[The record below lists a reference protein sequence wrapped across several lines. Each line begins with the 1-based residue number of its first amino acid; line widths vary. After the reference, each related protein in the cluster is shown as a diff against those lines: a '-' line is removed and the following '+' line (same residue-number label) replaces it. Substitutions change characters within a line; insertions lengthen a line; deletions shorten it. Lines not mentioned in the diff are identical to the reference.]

1 MVHLYEMTHEYELII
16 LQKTPTGH
24 LFLRGGSERA
34 YPASRPRTSK
44 ERSTEN
50 DDTKRGRALKT
61 ALWLYLF
68 MFVAFFDLH
77 AQYPIL
83 TPFAL
88 SLGAAPTFI
97 GWMMGVYSLTHL
109 PGNVIAGYWV
119 DRRGSKPFIVASLI
133 GAGLLLVLQSRVT
146 DPWQLLCIRSVS
158 GFVLAFLS
166 PACLSMLAKLG
177 KNRTQQGK
185 LMAGNGL
192 VHTLASVVSPAA
204 GAALVA
210 KVGFTASF
218 TVLGWALIAIGCAA
232 AFGIR
237 EVGADRPARASA
249 VSIGHPPQNRRDPSI
264 RPGDFTDMPWHFFG
278 VPLAL
283 ACSQGILFFELPLLR
298 QSQASILTSG
308 LLFSMVSLGALLTL
322 SFMFLNRYSPLART
336 VFGALALALVFFG
349 LAVRWPVPLAVS
361 LFLIG
366 MAKGVIFP
374 AMATLLAAVTKVSR
388 YGRAFSLLS
397 VSSSVGAFVG
407 PVLAG
412 YFRYHIS
419 SYFIA
424 FLILMSAV
432 TLLISHKFRFHDVPA
447 ID

>member
-1 MVHLYEMTHEYELII
+1 
-16 LQKTPTGH
+16 
-24 LFLRGGSERA
+24 
-34 YPASRPRTSK
+34 
-44 ERSTEN
+44 
-50 DDTKRGRALKT
+50 
-61 ALWLYLF
+61 
-68 MFVAFFDLH
+68 
-77 AQYPIL
+77 
-83 TPFAL
+83 
-88 SLGAAPTFI
+88 
-97 GWMMGVYSLTHL
+97 
-109 PGNVIAGYWV
+109 
-119 DRRGSKPFIVASLI
+119 
-133 GAGLLLVLQSRVT
+133 
-146 DPWQLLCIRSVS
+146 
-158 GFVLAFLS
+158 
-166 PACLSMLAKLG
+166 MLAKLG

-210 KVGFTASF
+210 KVGFTTSF

-237 EVGADRPARASA
+237 EIVPDRPARASA
-249 VSIGHPPQNRRDPSI
+249 VATGRPPQNRSNTPI
-264 RPGDFTDMPWHFFG
+264 PPGDFADMPWHFFG
-278 VPLAL
+278 IPLAL

-308 LLFSMVSLGALLTL
+308 FLFSMVSLGALLTL
-322 SFMFLNRYSPLART
+322 SFMFLNRYSPLTRT
-336 VFGALALALVFFG
+336 IFGALALALVFFG

-374 AMATLLAAVTKVSR
+374 AMATLLAVVTKVSR

-412 YFRYHIS
+412 YFRHHIS

-447 ID
+447 VD